1 MRAIDTHPDVLCY
14 AHPFF
19 PDILKTPRFSKLD
32 PNKVDVA
39 SRYDRP
45 LEYITDLMSHRRNKL
60 AVGLKI
66 WPIEGDTACM
76 DAIKMLGADETI
88 KKIRLFRENELAA
101 FSSWQLVREK
111 NAQPHLFKPGLKKPK
126 ITFRKKL
133 FVTFLERRRA
143 WRDAS
148 QNLAKG
154 DVLTLPYEGLTGEG
168 LQRAAAFLN
177 LTLPHSFKTPSEK
190 RNSNDILGRFEKSEH
205 RRLLRTLDQIGH
217 PEWVS
222 EGA

>member
-1 MRAIDTHPDVLCY
+1 
-14 AHPFF
+14 
-19 PDILKTPRFSKLD
+19 
-32 PNKVDVA
+32 
-39 SRYDRP
+39 
-45 LEYITDLMSHRRNKL
+45 
-60 AVGLKI
+60 
-66 WPIEGDTACM
+66 
-76 DAIKMLGADETI
+76 MLGADETI

-126 ITFRKKL
+126 IAFRKNL
-133 FVTFLERRRA
+133 FVNFLERRQA

-177 LTLPHSFKTPSEK
+177 LTLPHSFTTPSEK

-222 EGA
+222 ESA